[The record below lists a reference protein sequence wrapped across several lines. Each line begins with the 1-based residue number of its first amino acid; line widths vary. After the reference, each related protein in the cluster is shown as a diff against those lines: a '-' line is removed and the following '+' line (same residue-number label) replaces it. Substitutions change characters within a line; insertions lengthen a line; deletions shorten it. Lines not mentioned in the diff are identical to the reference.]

1 MGPIS
6 MKSHYRAVVIGGGVV
21 GCSVL
26 YHLAKAGWSDVLLIE
41 RSELTSGSSWH
52 AAGGFHTL
60 NGDPNVA
67 RLQAYTVSLYKELE
81 EISGQS
87 CSLHLT
93 GGVMMAD
100 SPERMDFLRLA
111 HAKGRY
117 LGMDTEL
124 ITPSEARAMFP
135 LMDETKFVGAMWD
148 PVEGHLDPSGTTHAY
163 AKAARKLG
171 AEIVL
176 RNRVTELT
184 QATDGTWNV
193 VTEQGTVKAE
203 HVVNCGGLWARE
215 IGRMVGLELPL
226 LAMEHMYLLTEP
238 MPAVEEF
245 NAATGREMVGVLDFK
260 GEIYT
265 RQERNGVLL
274 GTYEKACK
282 PWSPVETPWDFG
294 HELLAPDLDRI
305 SPSLEIGFEHF
316 PGIANAGIKQV
327 INGPFTFAPDGN
339 PLVGPVQ
346 GLTNFWCACAVMA
359 GFSQGG
365 GVGLA
370 LSNWMVNGEPGFD
383 VWGMDVARFGE
394 WATLRYTNAKVRE
407 NYSRRF
413 SIRFPNEELPA
424 ARPAQTTPL
433 YDTMRAQGAVMG
445 DSWGLETPLWFA
457 PEGVEAKDVVS
468 FHRSNDFEHVGN
480 EVRATRERVGVTEI
494 ANFAK
499 YEIRGSGSADF
510 LNRLMTNRMPKPGRL
525 VLTPMLNEA
534 GKLIGD
540 FTVANMGPGAGEDR
554 FMIWG
559 SSAAQKYHMRWFEQ
573 HLPKDG
579 TVRIHR
585 FDQTLVGLSIA
596 GPKSQEVLAGLCDED
611 VSTSAFRFMDVRE
624 MAVAGAPCIV
634 NRISYTGDL
643 GYEIWMQ
650 PAYERLVYS
659 AIKEA
664 GEKHGIVDFG
674 MRALLS
680 MRLEKNFPT
689 WFRELRPIYGP
700 FEGAMERFVKLE
712 KNEFIGR
719 DAAARENAAGPK
731 LRRVS
736 FIVDALDADV
746 MGDEPIWARIGDRD
760 FGTVEQPHGYGA
772 PRFGAD
778 GADVG
783 APTSPLWGGRT
794 EGSGGGASAGSADTS
809 PPTPALRADPPHE
822 GEGKDSFCIRGIR
835 DGEWAVVGWVTSGG
849 YAHWVQKSV
858 AQGYV
863 PAELAGDESAG
874 LFEIEILGQRRPA
887 RINIEPPF
895 DPTGDRMR
903 A

>member
-1 MGPIS
+1 M
-6 MKSHYRAVVIGGGVV
+6 
-21 GCSVL
+21 
-26 YHLAKAGWSDVLLIE
+26 LIE

-67 RLQAYTVSLYKELE
+67 KLQAYTVQLYNELE
-81 EISGQS
+81 ELSGQS

-100 SPERMDFLRLA
+100 TPERMDFLRLA

-124 ITPSEARAMFP
+124 ITPSEAKAMFP
-135 LMDETKFVGAMWD
+135 LMDEKNFVGAMWD

-176 RNRVTELT
+176 RNRVVELT
-184 QATDGTWNV
+184 QEADGTWNV
-193 VTEQGTVKAE
+193 VTEQGTVKCE

-215 IGRMVGLELPL
+215 VGRMVGLELPL

-238 MPAVEEF
+238 MPEVEEF
-245 NAATGREMVGVLDFK
+245 NARTGREMVGVLDFK

-282 PWSPVETPWDFG
+282 PWSPVNTPWDFG
-294 HELLAPDLDRI
+294 HELLQPDIDRI
-305 SPSLEIGFEHF
+305 APSLEVGFRHF
-316 PGIANAGIKQV
+316 PGIEKAGIKQI

-370 LSNWMVNGEPGFD
+370 LSNWMVNGDPGFD
-383 VWGMDVARFGE
+383 VWGMDVARWGE

-433 YDTMRAQGAVMG
+433 YDVMARDNNAVMG

-457 PEGVEAKDVVS
+457 PKGTEPKDKVS
-468 FHRSNDFEHVGN
+468 FHRSNDFAHVGA
-480 EVRATRERVGVTEI
+480 EVKATRERVGVTEI

-499 YEIRGSGSADF
+499 YEVSGPGAEDF
-510 LNRLMTNRMPKPGRL
+510 LNRLMTNRMPKVGRI
-525 VLTPMLNEA
+525 VLTPMLNEF

-540 FTVANMGPGAGEDR
+540 FTIAKAGEDR

-559 SSAAQKYHMRWFEQ
+559 SSAAAKYHMRWFEA

-579 TVRIHR
+579 SVRIHR

-596 GPKSQEVLAGLCDED
+596 GPKSQALLAKLTDVD
-611 VSTSAFRFMDVRE
+611 VSSKAFRFMDFRE
-624 MAVAGAPCIV
+624 MAVGGAPCMV
-634 NRISYTGDL
+634 NRITYTGDL

-650 PAYERLVYS
+650 PAYERLVYD
-659 AIKEA
+659 AIKRA
-664 GEKHGIVDFG
+664 GAEFGIVDFG

-700 FEGAMERFVKLE
+700 FEGAMDRFIKLE
-712 KNEFIGR
+712 KNDFVGR
-719 DAAARENAAGPK
+719 EAAAKEQAEGPK

-736 FIVDALDADV
+736 FVVDALDADV
-746 MGDEPIWARIGDRD
+746 MGDEPVWAKVSTDY
-760 FGTVEQPHGYGA
+760 GTVEKPHGFGA
-772 PRFGAD
+772 PRFDAAGKEQRRSEAAD
-778 GADVG
+778 GA
-783 APTSPLWGGRT
+783 
-794 EGSGGGASAGSADTS
+794 SAV
-809 PPTPALRADPPHE
+809 
-822 GEGKDSFCIRGIR
+822 RGIV
-835 DGEWAVVGWVTSGG
+835 DGEWCVVGWITSGG
-849 YAHWVQKSV
+849 YAHHVEKSM

-863 PAELAGDESAG
+863 PAALAEDESAG
-874 LFEIEILGQRRPA
+874 LFEIEILGHRRPA
-887 RINIEPPF
+887 RINVEPLF
-895 DPTGDRMR
+895 DPAGEKMR

>member
-1 MGPIS
+1 
-6 MKSHYRAVVIGGGVV
+6 MKSHAKAVVIGGGVV

-26 YHLAKAGWSDVLLIE
+26 YHLAKAGWTDIMLIE

-67 RLQAYTVSLYKELE
+67 KLQAYTVQLYKEIE

-100 SPERMDFLRLA
+100 TRERMDFLRLA

-124 ITPSEARAMFP
+124 ITPSEAKAMFP
-135 LMDETKFVGAMWD
+135 LMDETNFVGAMWD

-176 RNRVTELT
+176 RNRVVELT
-184 QATDGTWNV
+184 QEVDGTWNV

-215 IGRMVGLELPL
+215 IGRMVGVELPV

-238 MPAVEEF
+238 MPEVEEF
-245 NAATGREMVGVLDFK
+245 NKSTGREMIGVMDFK

-265 RQERNGVLL
+265 RQERNGILL

-282 PWSPVETPWDFG
+282 PWSPVNTPWDFG
-294 HELLAPDLDRI
+294 HELLQPDIDRI
-305 SPSLEIGFEHF
+305 APSLEIGFKHF
-316 PGIANAGIKQV
+316 PGIEKAGIKQI
-327 INGPFTFAPDGN
+327 INGPFTFALDGN

-370 LSNWMVNGEPGFD
+370 LSNWMVHGDPGFD

-424 ARPAQTTPL
+424 ARPAQTTPV
-433 YDTMRAQGAVMG
+433 YDTMLANNAVMG

-457 PEGVEAKDVVS
+457 PKGSEPKDIVS
-468 FHRSNDFEHVGN
+468 FHRSNDFGPIGE
-480 EVRATRERVGVTEI
+480 EVRATREKVGVTEI

-499 YEIRGSGSADF
+499 YEVSGPGAEDF
-510 LNRLMTNRMPKPGRL
+510 LNRLMTNRMPKTGRI
-525 VLTPMLNEA
+525 VLTPMLNEF
-534 GKLIGD
+534 GRLIGD
-540 FTVANMGPGAGEDR
+540 FTIAKAGDDR

-559 SSAAQKYHMRWFEQ
+559 SSAAQKYHMRWFEK

-579 TVRIHR
+579 PRGSQVRIHR

-596 GPKSQEVLAGLCDED
+596 GPKSRDLLQKLVD
-611 VSTSAFRFMDVRE
+611 VDISTKAFRFMDFRE
-624 MAVAGAPCIV
+624 MAVGGAPCMV
-634 NRISYTGDL
+634 NRITYTGDL
-643 GYEIWMQ
+643 GYEIWMA
-650 PAYERLVYS
+650 PAYQRLVYK

-664 GEKHGIVDFG
+664 GEEFGLVDFG

-700 FEGAMERFVKLE
+700 FEGSMDRFIKLE
-712 KNEFIGR
+712 KNDFIGR
-719 DAAARENAAGPK
+719 EAAAKEQAAGPK

-736 FIVDALDADV
+736 FIVDAADADV
-746 MGDEPIWARIGDRD
+746 MGDEPIWAKVGGKDY
-760 FGTVEQPHGYGA
+760 GTVERPHGYGA
-772 PRFGAD
+772 PRFDA
-778 GADVG
+778 
-783 APTSPLWGGRT
+783 GGKEVR
-794 EGSGGGASAGSADTS
+794 GSKAAEGASAV
-809 PPTPALRADPPHE
+809 
-822 GEGKDSFCIRGIR
+822 RGIV
-835 DGEWAVVGWVTSGG
+835 DGDWRVVGWVTSGG
-849 YAHWVQKSV
+849 YAHYVEKSM

-863 PAELAGDESAG
+863 PAALAENESAG
-874 LFEIEILGQRRPA
+874 LFEIEILGHRRPA
-887 RINIEPPF
+887 RINVEPPF
-895 DPTGDRMR
+895 DPSGEKMR
-903 A
+903 T

>member
-1 MGPIS
+1 
-6 MKSHYRAVVIGGGVV
+6 MKSHVKAVVIGGGVV

-26 YHLAKAGWSDVLLIE
+26 YHLARAGWTDVMLIE

-67 RLQAYTVSLYKELE
+67 KLQAYTVQLYKELQE
-81 EISGQS
+81 LSGQS

-93 GGVMMAD
+93 GGIMMAD
-100 SPERMDFLRLA
+100 TPERMDFLRLA

-124 ITPSEARAMFP
+124 ITPSEAKAMFP
-135 LMDETKFVGAMWD
+135 LMDETNFVGAMWD

-163 AKAARKLG
+163 AKAAKKLG

-176 RNRVTELT
+176 RNRVIELT
-184 QATDGTWNV
+184 QEVDGTWNV

-215 IGRMVGLELPL
+215 VGRMVGVELPL

-238 MPAVEEF
+238 MKEVEEF
-245 NAATGREMVGVLDFK
+245 NKATGREMVGVLDFK

-265 RQERNGVLL
+265 RQERNGILL

-282 PWSPVETPWDFG
+282 PWSPVNTPWDFG
-294 HELLAPDLDRI
+294 HELLQPDIDRI
-305 SPSLEIGFEHF
+305 APSLEIGFKHF

-370 LSNWMVNGEPGFD
+370 LSNWMVNGDPGFD

-394 WATLRYTNAKVRE
+394 WASLRYTNAKVRE

-433 YDTMRAQGAVMG
+433 YDTMVANNAVMG

-457 PEGVEAKDVVS
+457 PKGTEPKDVVS
-468 FHRSNDFEHVGN
+468 FHRSNDFGHIGN
-480 EVRATRERVGVTEI
+480 EVRAVRERVGVTEI

-499 YEIRGSGSADF
+499 YEVSGTGSEDF
-510 LNRLMTNRMPKPGRL
+510 LNRLMTNRMPKKGRI
-525 VLTPMLNEA
+525 VLTPMLNEF

-540 FTVANMGPGAGEDR
+540 FTIAKTGDDK

-559 SSAAQKYHMRWFEQ
+559 SSAAQKYHMRWFEK

-579 TVRIHR
+579 SVRIHR

-596 GPKSQEVLAGLCDED
+596 GPKSQELLQKLADID
-611 VSTSAFRFMDVRE
+611 VSSKAFRFMDFRE
-624 MAVAGAPCIV
+624 MAIGGAPCLV
-634 NRISYTGDL
+634 NRITYTGDL

-650 PAYERLVYS
+650 PAYQRLVYA

-664 GEKHGIVDFG
+664 GAEFGIVDFG
-674 MRALLS
+674 MRALLA

-700 FEGAMERFVKLE
+700 FEGSMDRFIKME
-712 KNEFIGR
+712 KNDFIGR
-719 DAAARENAAGPK
+719 EAAAREQSELANGKGSK

-736 FIVDALDADV
+736 FVVDAADADV
-746 MGDEPIWARIGDRD
+746 MGDEPIWAKVSTDY
-760 FGTVEQPHGYGA
+760 GTVEKPHGYGA
-772 PRFGAD
+772 PRFDETGKE
-778 GADVG
+778 V
-783 APTSPLWGGRT
+783 R
-794 EGSGGGASAGSADTS
+794 GSKAAQGASGV
-809 PPTPALRADPPHE
+809 
-822 GEGKDSFCIRGIR
+822 RGIV
-835 DGEWAVVGWVTSGG
+835 DGEWRVVGWITSGG
-849 YAHWVQKSV
+849 YAHYVQKSM

-863 PAELAGDESAG
+863 PAALAENESAG
-874 LFEIEILGQRRPA
+874 MFEIEILGHRRPA

-895 DPTGDRMR
+895 DPSGEKMR
-903 A
+903 G

>member
-1 MGPIS
+1 
-6 MKSHYRAVVIGGGVV
+6 MKSHAKAVVIGGGVV

-26 YHLAKAGWSDVLLIE
+26 YHLAKAGWTDIMLIE

-67 RLQAYTVSLYKELE
+67 KLQAYTVQLYRELE
-81 EISGQS
+81 EISGQP
-87 CSLHLT
+87 CGLHLT
-93 GGVMMAD
+93 GGVMLAD

-124 ITPSEARAMFP
+124 ITPSEAKAMFP
-135 LMDETKFVGAMWD
+135 LMDETNFVGAMWD

-163 AKAARKLG
+163 AKAAQKLG

-176 RNRVTELT
+176 RNRVVELT
-184 QATDGTWNV
+184 QDSDGTWNV

-215 IGRMVGLELPL
+215 VGRMVGVELPL

-238 MPAVEEF
+238 MKEVEEF
-245 NAATGREMVGVLDFK
+245 NKASGREMVGVLDFK

-265 RQERNGVLL
+265 RQERNGILL

-282 PWSPVETPWDFG
+282 PWSPVNTPWDFG

-305 SPSLEIGFEHF
+305 APSLEVGFRHF
-316 PGIANAGIKQV
+316 PGIANVGIKQV

-370 LSNWMVNGEPGFD
+370 LANWMVNGDPGFD
-383 VWGMDVARFGE
+383 VWGMDVARWGE
-394 WATLRYTNAKVRE
+394 WASLRYTNAKVRE

-413 SIRFPNEELPA
+413 SIRFPNEELPG

-433 YDTMRAQGAVMG
+433 YDTMVAQNATMG

-457 PEGVEAKDVVS
+457 PKGTEAKDIVS
-468 FHRSNDFEHVGN
+468 FHRSNDFEHIGN
-480 EVRATRERVGVTEI
+480 EVRATRESVGVTEI

-499 YEIRGSGSADF
+499 YEVSGTGAEDF
-510 LNRLMTNRMPKPGRL
+510 LNRLMTNRMPKKGRI
-525 VLTPMLNEA
+525 VLTPMLNEF

-540 FTVANMGPGAGEDR
+540 FTIAKTGDET

-559 SSAAQKYHMRWFEQ
+559 SSAAQKYHMRWFEK

-579 TVRIHR
+579 SVRIHR

-596 GPKSQEVLAGLCDED
+596 GPRSQALLQKLVDED
-611 VSTSAFRFMDVRE
+611 VSSKAFRFMDFRE
-624 MAVAGAPCIV
+624 MAVGGAPCMV
-634 NRISYTGDL
+634 NRITYTGDL

-650 PAYERLVYS
+650 PAYQRLVYK
-659 AIKEA
+659 AIKDA
-664 GEKHGIVDFG
+664 GAEFGIVDFG

-700 FEGAMERFVKLE
+700 FEGSMERFIKLE
-712 KNEFIGR
+712 KNDFIGR
-719 DAAARENAAGPK
+719 EAAAREHADGPK

-736 FIVDALDADV
+736 LIVDAVDADV
-746 MGDEPIWARIGDRD
+746 MGDEPIWAKVGGKE
-760 FGTVEQPHGYGA
+760 FGTVEKPHGYGA
-772 PRFGAD
+772 PRFDATGKE
-778 GADVG
+778 V
-783 APTSPLWGGRT
+783 R
-794 EGSGGGASAGSADTS
+794 GSKAATGASAV
-809 PPTPALRADPPHE
+809 
-822 GEGKDSFCIRGIR
+822 RGIT
-835 DGEWAVVGWVTSGG
+835 DGEWSVVGWVTSGG
-849 YAHWVQKSV
+849 YAHYVGKSM

-874 LFEIEILGQRRPA
+874 VFEIEILGHRRAA
-887 RINIEPPF
+887 RINVDPPF
-895 DPTGDRMR
+895 DPSGEKMR
-903 A
+903 G

>member
-1 MGPIS
+1 
-6 MKSHYRAVVIGGGVV
+6 MKPHYRAVVIGGGVV

-26 YHLAKAGWSDVLLIE
+26 YHLAKAGWTDIALIE
-41 RSELTSGSSWH
+41 RSELTSGSTWH

-67 RLQAYTVSLYKELE
+67 KLQAYTISLYEELE
-81 EISGQS
+81 KLTGQA
-87 CSLHLT
+87 CGLHLV
-93 GGVMMAD
+93 GGFQMAD
-100 SPERMDFLRLA
+100 TPERMDFLRLV
-111 HAKGRY
+111 HAKCRY

-124 ITPSEARAMFP
+124 VTPSEAKAMFP
-135 LMDETKFVGAMWD
+135 IMDEKNFVGALWD
-148 PVEGHLDPSGTTHAY
+148 PIEGHLDPSGTTHAY
-163 AKAARKLG
+163 AKAAKMLG

-176 RNRVTELT
+176 RNPVKELT
-184 QATDGTWNV
+184 QEPDGTWNV
-193 VTEQGTVKAE
+193 VTVNGTVKCE
-203 HVVNCGGLWARE
+203 HVVNAGGLWARE
-215 IGRMVGLELPL
+215 IGRMVGLELPV
-226 LAMEHMYLLTEP
+226 LAMEHMYLLTED
-238 MPAVEEF
+238 MPEVMEY
-245 NAATGREMVGVLDFK
+245 NKSSGRELCHVIDFK

-265 RQERNGVLL
+265 RQERQGMLL

-282 PWSPVETPWDFG
+282 PWSPVNTPWDFG
-294 HELLAPDLDRI
+294 HELLQPDIDRI
-305 SPSLEIGFEHF
+305 APSLEVGFRHF
-316 PGIANAGIKQV
+316 PAIEKAGIKQI

-346 GLTNFWCACAVMA
+346 GLTNFWSACAVMA

-370 LSNWMVNGEPGFD
+370 LSNWMVNGDPGFD

-394 WATLRYTNAKVRE
+394 WAGLRYTNAKVRE

-433 YDTMRAQGAVMG
+433 YDTMLAQNAVMG

-457 PEGVEAKDVVS
+457 PKGTEPKDIVS
-468 FHRSNDFEHVGN
+468 FHRSNDFEHVGA

-499 YEIRGSGSADF
+499 YEVSGAGAEDF
-510 LNRLMTNRMPKPGRL
+510 LNRLMTNRMPKTGRI
-525 VLTPMLNEA
+525 VLTPMLNER

-540 FTVANMGPGAGEDR
+540 FTIAKTADEK

-559 SSAAQKYHMRWFEQ
+559 SSAAQKYHMRWFER

-579 TVRIHR
+579 SVRVHR

-596 GPKSQEVLAGLCDED
+596 GPKSQALLAKLVDVD
-611 VSTSAFRFMDVRE
+611 VSTPAFRFMDYRE
-624 MAVAGAPCIV
+624 MAVGGAPCMV
-634 NRISYTGDL
+634 NRITYTGDL

-650 PAYERLVYS
+650 PAYERLVYA

-664 GEKHGIVDFG
+664 GAEFGIVDFG

-689 WFRELRPIYGP
+689 WYRELRPIYGP
-700 FEGAMERFVKLE
+700 FEGAMDRFVKLE
-712 KNEFIGR
+712 KNDFIGR
-719 DAAARENAAGPK
+719 EAAAKEKADGPT

-736 FIVDALDADV
+736 LVVDAVDADV
-746 MGDEPIWARIGDRD
+746 MGDEPIWAKVGNTDYGTVTGSDGHGPKRYGKDGKVASGSEAD
-760 FGTVEQPHGYGA
+760 FG
-772 PRFGAD
+772 
-778 GADVG
+778 
-783 APTSPLWGGRT
+783 
-794 EGSGGGASAGSADTS
+794 ASSV
-809 PPTPALRADPPHE
+809 
-822 GEGKDSFCIRGIR
+822 RGIR
-835 DGEWAVVGWVTSGG
+835 DGDWRVVGWVTSGG
-849 YAHWVQKSV
+849 YAHYARKSM

-863 PAELAGDESAG
+863 PAALANDESEG
-874 LFEIEILGQRRPA
+874 LFEIEILGRRCAA
-887 RINIEPPF
+887 RINVEPLF
-895 DPTGDRMR
+895 DPTGEKMR
-903 A
+903 G

>member
-1 MGPIS
+1 
-6 MKSHYRAVVIGGGVV
+6 MKSHAKAVVIGGGVV

-26 YHLAKAGWSDVLLIE
+26 YHLARAGWTDVMLIE

-67 RLQAYTVSLYKELE
+67 KLQAYTVQLYKELE
-81 EISGQS
+81 ELSGQS

-93 GGVMMAD
+93 GGVMLAD

-124 ITPSEARAMFP
+124 ITPSEAKAMFP
-135 LMDETKFVGAMWD
+135 LMDEKHFVGAMWD

-176 RNRVTELT
+176 RNRVIELT
-184 QATDGTWNV
+184 QEPDGTWNV

-215 IGRMVGLELPL
+215 VGRMVGVELPL

-238 MPAVEEF
+238 MPEVEAF
-245 NAATGREMVGVLDFK
+245 NRETGREMVGVLDFK

-282 PWSPVETPWDFG
+282 PWSPVNTPWDFG
-294 HELLAPDLDRI
+294 HELLIPDLDRI
-305 SPSLEIGFEHF
+305 APSLEVGFRHF

-370 LSNWMVNGEPGFD
+370 LSNWMVNGDPGFD
-383 VWGMDVARFGE
+383 VWGMDVARWGE
-394 WATLRYTNAKVRE
+394 WASLRYTNAKVRE

-433 YDTMRAQGAVMG
+433 YDTMVAQNAVMG

-457 PEGVEAKDVVS
+457 PKGTEPKDIVS
-468 FHRSNDFEHVGN
+468 FHRSNDFKPIGE
-480 EVRATRERVGVTEI
+480 EVRAVRKSVGVTEI

-499 YEIRGSGSADF
+499 YEFTGPGAEAF
-510 LNRLMTNRMPKPGRL
+510 LNRILTNRMPKKGRI
-525 VLTPMLNEA
+525 VLSPMLNEF

-540 FTVANMGPGAGEDR
+540 FTIAHAGDDR
-554 FMIWG
+554 FMVWG
-559 SSAAQKYHMRWFEQ
+559 SSAAAKYHMRWFEK

-579 TVRIHR
+579 SVRIHR

-596 GPKSQEVLAGLCDED
+596 GPKSQELLQKLVDVD
-611 VSTSAFRFMDVRE
+611 VSSKVFRFMDFRE
-624 MAVAGAPCIV
+624 MAVGGAPCMV
-634 NRISYTGDL
+634 NRITYTGDL

-650 PAYERLVYS
+650 PAYQRLVYK

-664 GEKHGIVDFG
+664 GAEFGIVDFG

-700 FEGAMERFVKLE
+700 FEGGMERFIKME
-712 KNEFIGR
+712 KNDFIGR
-719 DAAARENAAGPK
+719 DAAAKELEAGPK
-731 LRRVS
+731 LKRVS
-736 FIVDALDADV
+736 FVVDALDADV
-746 MGDEPIWARIGDRD
+746 MGDEPIWAKVSTDY
-760 FGTVEQPHGYGA
+760 GTVEKPHGYGA
-772 PRFGAD
+772 PRFDAKGKEVRVSAAD
-778 GADVG
+778 
-783 APTSPLWGGRT
+783 
-794 EGSGGGASAGSADTS
+794 EGASS
-809 PPTPALRADPPHE
+809 
-822 GEGKDSFCIRGIR
+822 IRGIV
-835 DGEWAVVGWVTSGG
+835 DGDWRVVGWVTSGG
-849 YAHWVQKSV
+849 YAHHVEKSM

-863 PAELAGDESAG
+863 PAALADKEDAG
-874 LFEIEILGQRRPA
+874 LFEIEILGKRRAA
-887 RINIEPPF
+887 RINIEPLF
-895 DPTGDRMR
+895 DPSGEKMR
-903 A
+903 G

>member
-1 MGPIS
+1 
-6 MKSHYRAVVIGGGVV
+6 MKSHVKAVVIGGGVV

-26 YHLAKAGWSDVLLIE
+26 YHLAKAGWTDIMLIE

-67 RLQAYTVSLYKELE
+67 KLQAYTVQLYKELE

-93 GGVMMAD
+93 GGVMLAD

-124 ITPSEARAMFP
+124 ITPSEAKAMFP
-135 LMDETKFVGAMWD
+135 LMDESHFVGAMWD

-176 RNRVTELT
+176 RNRVVELT
-184 QATDGTWNV
+184 QDPDGTWNV

-215 IGRMVGLELPL
+215 VGRMVGVELPL

-238 MPAVEEF
+238 MPEVEAF
-245 NAATGREMVGVLDFK
+245 NKETGREMIGVLDFK

-265 RQERNGVLL
+265 RQERNGILL

-282 PWSPVETPWDFG
+282 PWSPVNTPWNFG
-294 HELLAPDLDRI
+294 HELLQPDLDRI
-305 SPSLEIGFEHF
+305 APSLEVGFRHF

-370 LSNWMVNGEPGFD
+370 LSNWMVNGDPGFD

-433 YDTMRAQGAVMG
+433 YETMLAENAVMG

-457 PEGVEAKDVVS
+457 PKGTEPKDIVS
-468 FHRSNDFEHVGN
+468 FHRSNDFEHIGN
-480 EVRATRERVGVTEI
+480 EVRAVRESVGVTEI

-499 YEIRGSGSADF
+499 YEVTGPGAEDF
-510 LNRLMTNRMPKPGRL
+510 LNRLMTNRMPKTGRI
-525 VLTPMLNEA
+525 VLTPMLNEF

-540 FTVANMGPGAGEDR
+540 FTIAHGGDDR

-559 SSAAQKYHMRWFEQ
+559 SSAAQKYHMRWFEK

-579 TVRIHR
+579 SVRIHR
-585 FDQTLVGLSIA
+585 FDQTLVGLSMA
-596 GPKSQEVLAGLCDED
+596 GPKSQALLQKLVDED
-611 VSTSAFRFMDVRE
+611 VSTKAFRFMDFRE
-624 MAVAGAPCIV
+624 IAVGGAPAIV
-634 NRISYTGDL
+634 NRITYTGDL

-650 PAYERLVYS
+650 PAYQRLVYK

-664 GEKHGIVDFG
+664 GEEFGIVDFG

-700 FEGAMERFVKLE
+700 FEGSMDRFIRME
-712 KNEFIGR
+712 KNDFIGR
-719 DAAARENAAGPK
+719 EAAAKEQQGGPK

-736 FIVDALDADV
+736 LVVDALDADV
-746 MGDEPIWARIGDRD
+746 MGDEPIWAKVNGQDY
-760 FGTVEQPHGYGA
+760 GTVDRPHGYGA
-772 PRFGAD
+772 PRFD
-778 GADVG
+778 
-783 APTSPLWGGRT
+783 TSGKPVR
-794 EGSGGGASAGSADTS
+794 GSAAAKGASAV
-809 PPTPALRADPPHE
+809 
-822 GEGKDSFCIRGIR
+822 RGIH
-835 DGEWAVVGWVTSGG
+835 DGDWSVVGWVTSGG
-849 YAHWVQKSV
+849 YAHHVGKSL

-863 PAELAGDESAG
+863 PATLADNQGEG
-874 LFEIEILGQRRPA
+874 LFEIEILGHRRPA
-887 RINIEPPF
+887 RINVEPLF
-895 DPTGDRMR
+895 DPKGERMR
-903 A
+903 G

>member
-1 MGPIS
+1 
-6 MKSHYRAVVIGGGVV
+6 MKSHAKAVVIGGGVV

-26 YHLAKAGWSDVLLIE
+26 YHLAKAGWTDILLIE

-67 RLQAYTVSLYKELE
+67 KLQAYTVQLYKEIE

-100 SPERMDFLRLA
+100 TPERMDFLRLA

-124 ITPSEARAMFP
+124 ITPSEAKAMFP
-135 LMDETKFVGAMWD
+135 LMDETNFVGAMWD

-176 RNRVTELT
+176 RNRVVELT
-184 QATDGTWNV
+184 QEVDGTWNV

-215 IGRMVGLELPL
+215 IGRMVGVELPV

-238 MPAVEEF
+238 MPEVEEF
-245 NAATGREMVGVLDFK
+245 NKSTGREMIGVLDFK

-265 RQERNGVLL
+265 RQERNGILL

-282 PWSPVETPWDFG
+282 PWSPVNTPWDFG
-294 HELLAPDLDRI
+294 HELLQPDIDRI
-305 SPSLEIGFEHF
+305 APSLEIGFKHF
-316 PGIANAGIKQV
+316 PGIEKAGIKQI
-327 INGPFTFAPDGN
+327 INGPFTFALDGN

-370 LSNWMVNGEPGFD
+370 LSNWMVHGDPGFD

-433 YDTMRAQGAVMG
+433 YDTMLANNAVMG

-457 PEGVEAKDVVS
+457 PKGSEPKDIVS
-468 FHRSNDFEHVGN
+468 FHRSNDFGPIGE

-499 YEIRGSGSADF
+499 YEVSGPGAEDF
-510 LNRLMTNRMPKPGRL
+510 LNRLMTNRMPKTGRI
-525 VLTPMLNEA
+525 VLTPMLNEF
-534 GKLIGD
+534 GRLIGD
-540 FTVANMGPGAGEDR
+540 FTIAKAGEER

-559 SSAAQKYHMRWFEQ
+559 SSAAQKYHMRWFEK

-579 TVRIHR
+579 PRASEVRIHR

-596 GPKSQEVLAGLCDED
+596 GPKSRDLLQKLVD
-611 VSTSAFRFMDVRE
+611 VDISTKAFRFMDFRE
-624 MAVAGAPCIV
+624 MAVGGAPCMV
-634 NRISYTGDL
+634 NRITYTGDL
-643 GYEIWMQ
+643 GYEIWMA
-650 PAYERLVYS
+650 PAYQRLVYK

-664 GEKHGIVDFG
+664 GEEFGLIDFG

-700 FEGAMERFVKLE
+700 FEGSMDRFIKLE
-712 KNEFIGR
+712 KNDFIGR
-719 DAAARENAAGPK
+719 EAAAREQAAGPK

-736 FIVDALDADV
+736 FIVDAADADV
-746 MGDEPIWARIGDRD
+746 MGDEPIWAKVGGKDY
-760 FGTVEQPHGYGA
+760 GTVEKPHGYGA
-772 PRFGAD
+772 PRFDA
-778 GADVG
+778 
-783 APTSPLWGGRT
+783 GGKEVR
-794 EGSGGGASAGSADTS
+794 GSNAAEGASAV
-809 PPTPALRADPPHE
+809 
-822 GEGKDSFCIRGIR
+822 RGIV
-835 DGEWAVVGWVTSGG
+835 DGDWRVVGWVTSGG
-849 YAHWVQKSV
+849 YAHYVEKSM

-863 PAELAGDESAG
+863 PAALAENESAG
-874 LFEIEILGQRRPA
+874 LFEIEILGHRRPA
-887 RINIEPPF
+887 RINVEPPF
-895 DPTGDRMR
+895 DPSGEKMR
-903 A
+903 T

>member
-1 MGPIS
+1 
-6 MKSHYRAVVIGGGVV
+6 MKTHAKAVVIGGGVV

-26 YHLAKAGWSDVLLIE
+26 YHLARAGWTEIMLIE

-67 RLQAYTVSLYKELE
+67 KLQAYTVQLYKELE
-81 EISGQS
+81 ELSGQS

-93 GGVMMAD
+93 GGVMLAD

-124 ITPSEARAMFP
+124 ITPSEAKAMFP
-135 LMDETKFVGAMWD
+135 LMDETNFVGAMWD

-176 RNRVTELT
+176 RNRVVELT
-184 QATDGTWNV
+184 QEADGTWNV

-215 IGRMVGLELPL
+215 VGRMVGLELPL

-238 MPAVEEF
+238 MPEVEAF

-265 RQERNGVLL
+265 RQERNGILL

-294 HELLAPDLDRI
+294 HELLQPDLDRI
-305 SPSLEIGFEHF
+305 APSLEIGFRHF
-316 PGIANAGIKQV
+316 PGIANAGIKQI

-370 LSNWMVNGEPGFD
+370 LSNWMVDGDPGFD

-394 WATLRYTNAKVRE
+394 WASLRYTNAKVRE

-413 SIRFPNEELPA
+413 SIRFPNEELPV

-433 YDTMRAQGAVMG
+433 YDTMLAQNAVMG

-457 PEGVEAKDVVS
+457 PEGTGPRDIVS
-468 FHRSNDFEHVGN
+468 FHRSNDFEHVGA
-480 EVRATRERVGVTEI
+480 EVRAVRERVGVTEI

-499 YEIRGSGSADF
+499 YEVSGPGAEAF
-510 LNRLMTNRMPKPGRL
+510 LNRLMTNRMPKKGRI
-525 VLTPMLNEA
+525 VLTPMLNEF

-540 FTVANMGPGAGEDR
+540 FTIANASGPAGDER

-559 SSAAQKYHMRWFEQ
+559 SSAAQKYHMRWFEK

-579 TVRIHR
+579 SVRIHR
-585 FDQTLVGLSIA
+585 FDQTLVGLAIA
-596 GPKSQEVLAGLCDED
+596 GPRAQALLQKLVDED
-611 VSTSAFRFMDVRE
+611 VSTKSFKFMDFRE
-624 MAVAGAPCIV
+624 IAVGGAPCMV

-650 PAYERLVYS
+650 PAWQRLVYG
-659 AIKEA
+659 ALKQA
-664 GEKHGIVDFG
+664 GEEFGIVDFG
-674 MRALLS
+674 MRALLA

-700 FEGAMERFVKLE
+700 FEGTMDRFIRLE
-712 KNEFIGR
+712 KNDFIGR
-719 DAAARENAAGPK
+719 EAAAREKAEGPK

-736 FIVDALDADV
+736 LVVDALDADV
-746 MGDEPIWARIGDRD
+746 MGDEPIWAKVGATDY
-760 FGTVEQPHGYGA
+760 GTVEKPHGYGA
-772 PRFGAD
+772 PRF
-778 GADVG
+778 DVAG
-783 APTSPLWGGRT
+783 KEAR
-794 EGSGGGASAGSADTS
+794 GSAAAQGASAV
-809 PPTPALRADPPHE
+809 
-822 GEGKDSFCIRGIR
+822 RGIA
-835 DGEWAVVGWVTSGG
+835 DGEWRVVGWVTSGG
-849 YAHWVQKSV
+849 YGHHVKKSL

-863 PAELAGDESAG
+863 PAALADDESEG
-874 LFEIEILGQRRPA
+874 LFEIEILGHRRPA
-887 RINIEPPF
+887 RINIEPLF
-895 DPTGDRMR
+895 DPKGERMR